1 MATAQTTTR
10 DDITADGISARIDRL
25 PFLPF
30 HLKIGA
36 ILGTGTLFDAFDSL
50 SIGAAL
56 TMLIVS
62 FKIDDQTRGFLISS
76 AFVGQFFGAIAF
88 GYFGEKIGRKW
99 SFIIALLI
107 FGLCSIFA
115 AAAQSIDQ
123 ILTARMIQGIGLGA
137 EVPVAAALFSEFV
150 RSSRRGLFI
159 LVYESLFAWGI
170 FMGPVVALACLTFF
184 GPAEGWRAIFAF
196 GGIPVIAAIVAIFKL
211 PESSRWLAS
220 KDRLR
225 EADATVT
232 EMEEQARR
240 RGKVLAEPKLIHVVR
255 EKTRFSELFRGI
267 YARRTFVVWTQ
278 WFCCYFVSNGYATW
292 APTLYMRIG
301 GLPARYALM
310 VQIAAGAI
318 QLCFTYLFALTTDRL
333 GRKPWFVGG
342 FSICALNCVVAGL
355 VMGPL
360 GVHDWWVLW
369 IFGVLLVISV
379 GPNNLGV
386 YVYTPELYPTRM
398 RAWATATGSSMN
410 RIGSFLAPSVV
421 GFLMAKYA
429 NISIVF
435 LMMALVAGW
444 GAFVVGRWGEE
455 TKRRVLE
462 ELSP

>member
-1 MATAQTTTR
+1 METTR
-10 DDITADGISARIDRL
+10 DDITADSIAARIDRL

-30 HLKIGA
+30 HLKIGS

-56 TMLIVS
+56 TMIIVT
-62 FKIDDQTRGFLISS
+62 FKIDYMTGAKLISA
-76 AFVGQFFGAIAF
+76 AFLGQFFGAIAF

-99 SFIIALLI
+99 SFIIALMI
-107 FGLCSIFA
+107 FGLCSVGA
-115 AAAQSIDQ
+115 ALAQSVDEIKY
-123 ILTARMIQGIGLGA
+123 ARVIQGIGLGA

-150 RSSRRGLFI
+150 RGSKRGLFI

-170 FMGPVVALACLTFF
+170 FLGPVVALICLTAF
-184 GPAEGWRAIFAF
+184 GPALGWRAVFAF
-196 GGIPVIAAIVAIFKL
+196 GGIPFFVAIIAIFKL

-232 EMEEQARR
+232 EMEDQARR
-240 RGKVLAEPKLIHVVR
+240 RGKVLAAPKIIHVVR
-255 EKTRFSELFRGI
+255 EKTRFTELFRGI

-292 APTLYMRIG
+292 APTFFMKLG
-301 GLPARYALM
+301 GLPAKYALAAQIGAGV
-310 VQIAAGAI
+310 VQIS
-318 QLCFTYLFALTTDRL
+318 FTYLFALTTDQI

-342 FSICALNCVVAGL
+342 FSLCALSCIVASV

-360 GVHDWWVLW
+360 GIHNWETLW
-369 IFGVLLVISV
+369 IFGVLLTITV

-410 RIGSFLAPSVV
+410 RIGSFIAPSIV
-421 GFLMAKYA
+421 GFLMAEYA
-429 NISIVF
+429 NIGIVF
-435 LMMALVAGW
+435 LMMAVVAGW